1 MNLSL
6 NNVLIIFLS
15 IFLEAL
21 PFVLLGSILSSFF
34 EVFLSP
40 GSLKKVSNGNIRSYF
55 FVAIAAFFFPIC
67 ECAIIPVMR
76 RLIKKGMSPSL
87 SITFMLAA
95 PTVNFVVFAS
105 TVHAFPNANFYPVM
119 RVVMG
124 YFVAVFSGLIF
135 SKWIEDEECLREEK
149 KTAILP
155 HTCTCCQ
162 EEEQNSN
169 KKILTKLL
177 SHTSEELYDVGKYLI
192 FGAALSAL
200 LQVYVPNQLL
210 TTIGLHPVF
219 GIVALMGLAFLLSLC
234 SEADAFIAATLQGRF
249 LPSAVLSFMVFG
261 PMVDIKNIL
270 LLTTVL
276 KKKYLIQLVS
286 VIAGLCFILHFTLGF
301 FIVYR

>member
-21 PFVLLGSILSSFF
+21 PFVLVGSILSSVF

-40 GSLKKVSNGNIRSYF
+40 GSLKKFSNGNIRSYF
-55 FVAIAAFFFPIC
+55 FIAMVAFFFPIC
-67 ECAIIPVMR
+67 ECAIIPIMR
-76 RLIKKGMSPSL
+76 RLIKKGLPVSL
-87 SITFMLAA
+87 SLTFMLAA
-95 PTVNFVVFAS
+95 PTVNFVVLTS
-105 TVHAFPNANFYPVM
+105 TGHAFPNANFYPVM
-119 RVVMG
+119 RMVMG

-135 SKWIEDEECLREEK
+135 SKWIEEEECLKEEK
-149 KTAILP
+149 KTVILP

-162 EEEQNSN
+162 EEERNFN

-177 SHTSEELYDVGKYLI
+177 FHTSEELYDVGRYLI

-200 LQVYVPNQLL
+200 LQVYVPSQFLA
-210 TTIGLHPVF
+210 TIGLHPVF
-219 GIVALMGLAFLLSLC
+219 GIVVLMGLAFLLSLC
-234 SEADAFIAATLQGRF
+234 SEADAFIAATFQNRF

-276 KKKYLIQLVS
+276 KKNI
-286 VIAGLCFILHFTLGF
+286 
-301 FIVYR
+301 